1 MHGGF
6 LSSLPFVFN
15 ETHEKECL
23 LLRNLEKTPP
33 NAKRL
38 VLILILKLKDF
49 LGFPWRSSGE
59 DSTLPLQRLRVQSRS
74 GS

>member
-23 LLRNLEKTPP
+23 LLRNLEKCHQTQS
-33 NAKRL
+33 AECS
-38 VLILILKLKDF
+38 F
-49 LGFPWRSSGE
+49 LFSGLPWWSSGE